1 MIKYR
6 VGFIG
11 CGLMAMHH
19 ASAYYL
25 NPKTEIV
32 AASDIDNDNLELFC
46 KRFDIPNRYLNYQDM
61 LENETLDIIAPILPV
76 KNNPKAVIDSA
87 QTQVK
92 GIYCEKPI
100 ASNLINADQMVDEC
114 AKHGIIFACG
124 DAMRNYP
131 QLLRTLEFIK
141 EGGLGEIKSINAYDP
156 TNEISGGG
164 CQTLSVVQ
172 MFAFDS
178 KIEAIIGWM
187 NDAQS
192 DNDQSMG
199 GYIKFTNGIE
209 CFLNNK
215 ESVKKGI
222 EVIGTEGVFYHSGWE
237 TFSISKKDSD
247 GNLREMNYNL
257 PTVAKS
263 NQQLTNRI
271 GNLYNPGFRTT
282 ESINSFVSS
291 IDTGEPL
298 RCPGFVMRNSLEIAI
313 ALRESARQNNSPVSM
328 PLINRDQNLY
338 PVIGRLENKKE
349 SLSAGEYDKRINEQ
363 LEYFSY

>member
-1 MIKYR
+1 MVKYK

-25 NPKTEIV
+25 NPQTEIV
-32 AASDIDNDNLELFC
+32 AASDVDNDNLELFC
-46 KRFDIPNRYLNYQDM
+46 KRFDVSNYYLNYQDM

-76 KNNPKAVIDSA
+76 KNNPNAVINSA

-100 ASNLINADQMVDEC
+100 ASKLSDADQMVDEC
-114 AKHGIIFACG
+114 DKNGIIFACG

-131 QLLRTLEFIK
+131 QLSKALEFIK
-141 EGGLGEIKSINAYDP
+141 EGGLGKIKSINAYEP

-178 KIEAIIGWM
+178 KIETVIGWM
-187 NDAQS
+187 DDPLS

-222 EVIGTEGVFYHSGWE
+222 EVIGTEGIFYHAGWNN
-237 TFSISKKDSD
+237 FSISKKDPD
-247 GNLREMNYNL
+247 GYLREINYNL
-257 PTVAKS
+257 PTVSQS
-263 NQQLTNRI
+263 NHQLTNRI

-313 ALRESARQNNSPVSM
+313 ALRESARQNNLPISM
-328 PLINRDQNLY
+328 PLINRSQNLY